1 MGWPADLTLLVS
13 KRITIADFVNTGYK
27 LSRQLC
33 PKKYQTLVISPRSY
47 FVFTPLLAST
57 AVGTLEFR
65 TVLEPV
71 RSRYKPNVE
80 FIQGWADDVDFARK
94 SVTIEEN
101 AVEYKKAAKSAD
113 LGYAEQRVG
122 TDTANQGQGKRWT
135 VNYDKLVVG
144 VGCYS
149 QTFGTKGVKEHAYFL
164 KDISGA
170 RKIRKRILECF
181 EFASLPIPREM
192 KQQLLR
198 FAIVGG
204 GPTGM
209 EFAAELH
216 DLICED
222 LVRVYPELTSLVE
235 ISVYDVAPKV
245 LSIFDQSLEEY
256 ATETFRREGIKIKT
270 SHHVQALKF
279 GLPNLRAD
287 MSGDIVQNSYGCHTL
302 TIKEEGEVGVGLCVW
317 STGNSTNPFVLKQL
331 GKSFPFPKSS
341 AEITKHSSSPHR
353 DGGSCDPPP
362 PQSEWMIEKNPKTGT
377 IVVDNHLRV
386 KIHTKPSADPSN
398 NKNDNGNSSA
408 TNPLTYAIIRDVFAI
423 GDTASLAST
432 TLPVTAQTANQ
443 QAIYLGKLLNSGTIT
458 DTTTKPFSFKNMG
471 IMAYIGRQRGLL
483 QTGSDSRGNIKG
495 TAAWVIW
502 RGAYM
507 TMSASWRNKVLI
519 PTIWYVSSPPS
530 PPSPYSLLSLLSFFS
545 PLFLK
550 KNINLYVHLFSL
562 LRQSNLSYV
571 PKRRMGKK
579 KERKKTQKKEMSEKR

>member
-1 MGWPADLTLLVS
+1 MV
-13 KRITIADFVNTGYK
+13 
-27 LSRQLC
+27 
-33 PKKYQTLVISPRSY
+33 
-47 FVFTPLLAST
+47 
-57 AVGTLEFR
+57 
-65 TVLEPV
+65 
-71 RSRYKPNVE
+71 
-80 FIQGWADDVDFARK
+80 
-94 SVTIEEN
+94 EEN
-101 AVEYKKAAKSAD
+101 AVEYKKPAKSPE

-122 TDTANQGQGKRWT
+122 TDMANQGQGKRWT
-135 VNYDKLVVG
+135 VNYDKLVIG

-149 QTFGTKGVKEHAYFL
+149 QTFSTKGVKENAYFL

-181 EFASLPIPREM
+181 EFASLPIPTEM

-222 LVRVYPELTSLVE
+222 LVRIYPELTPLVE

-245 LSIFDQSLEEY
+245 LSMFDQSLEEY

-287 MSGDIVQNSYGCHTL
+287 KSGDIVQNSYGCHTL

-341 AEITKHSSSPHR
+341 AEIAKHSSSPHN
-353 DGGSCDPPP
+353 G
-362 PQSEWMIEKNPKTGT
+362 QSEWMIEKNPKTGT
-377 IVVDNHLRV
+377 IVVDSHLRV
-386 KIHTKPSADPSN
+386 QIHTKPPPDMSNN
-398 NKNDNGNSSA
+398 NKNGNGVS
-408 TNPLTYAIIRDVFAI
+408 TKPLTYAIMRDVFAI
-423 GDTASLAST
+423 GDTASLATT

-443 QAIYLGKLLNSGTIT
+443 QAIYLSKQLNSGALT
-458 DTTTKPFSFKNMG
+458 DTTEPFSFKNMG

-483 QTGSDSRGNIKG
+483 QTGNDRGNIKG
-495 TAAWVIW
+495 TAAWIIW

-507 TMSASWRNKVLI
+507 TMSVSWRNKVLI
-519 PTIWYVSSPPS
+519 PTIWYVRFFFSSF
-530 PPSPYSLLSLLSFFS
+530 LSCFLSGFFVFSFFP
-545 PLFLK
+545 PL
-550 KNINLYVHLFSL
+550 
-562 LRQSNLSYV
+562 
-571 PKRRMGKK
+571 
-579 KERKKTQKKEMSEKR
+579 

>member
-1 MGWPADLTLLVS
+1 MGWPADLTFNT
-13 KRITIADFVNTGYK
+13 KRHIIADSVNTGYK

-80 FIQGWADDVDFARK
+80 LIQGWADDVDFARK

-101 AVEYKKAAKSAD
+101 TVEYKKSAKSPE

-122 TDTANQGQGKRWT
+122 TDMANQGQGKRWM

-181 EFASLPIPREM
+181 EFASLPIPSEM

-222 LVRVYPELTSLVE
+222 LVRIYPELTSLVE
-235 ISVYDVAPKV
+235 ISVYDVAPRV
-245 LSIFDQSLEEY
+245 LSMFDQSLEEY

-287 MSGDIVQNSYGCHTL
+287 KSGDIVQNSYGCHTL

-341 AEITKHSSSPHR
+341 AKITKQSSSHR
-353 DGGSCDPPP
+353 DGDGGGSGG

-386 KIHTKPSADPSN
+386 QIHTKPSPDLSN
-398 NKNDNGNSSA
+398 NNKKDNGNSSS
-408 TNPLTYAIIRDVFAI
+408 TDPPLTYAIMRDVFAI
-423 GDTASLAST
+423 GDAASLAST

-443 QAIYLGKLLNSGTIT
+443 QAIYLGKVLNSGTIT
-458 DTTTKPFSFKNMG
+458 DTTEPFSFKNMG

-483 QTGSDSRGNIKG
+483 QTGSDRRNIKG

-507 TMSASWRNKVLI
+507 TMSVSWRNKVLI
-519 PTIWYVSSPPS
+519 PTIWYVSPSSPFRHFFN
-530 PPSPYSLLSLLSFFS
+530 LFFTFSFF
-545 PLFLK
+545 PFRGK
-550 KNINLYVHLFSL
+550 QAQ
-562 LRQSNLSYV
+562 QSTNGG
-571 PKRRMGKK
+571 RREK
-579 KERKKTQKKEMSEKR
+579 KENT

>member
-1 MGWPADLTLLVS
+1 M
-13 KRITIADFVNTGYK
+13 
-27 LSRQLC
+27 
-33 PKKYQTLVISPRSY
+33 
-47 FVFTPLLAST
+47 
-57 AVGTLEFR
+57 EFR

-80 FIQGWADDVDFARK
+80 FIQGWADDVDFALK

-101 AVEYKKAAKSAD
+101 AVEYKKAAKSAE

-122 TDTANQGQGKRWT
+122 TDTANKGQGKRWT

-192 KQQLLR
+192 KRQLLR

-222 LVRVYPELTSLVE
+222 LVRIYPELTSLVE

-245 LSIFDQSLEEY
+245 LSMFDQSLEEY

-279 GLPNLRAD
+279 GLPNLKAD
-287 MSGDIVQNSYGCHTL
+287 KSGDIVQNSYGCHTL

-331 GKSFPFPKSS
+331 GKSFHFPKSS
-341 AEITKHSSSPHR
+341 AEITKHSSSLHQ
-353 DGGSCDPPP
+353 DGGPP

-377 IVVDNHLRV
+377 MVVDKHLRV
-386 KIHTKPSADPSN
+386 QIHSKTSSDLSI
-398 NKNDNGNSSA
+398 NKNDNGNSSS
-408 TNPLTYAIIRDVFAI
+408 TDPLTYAIMRDVFAI

-458 DTTTKPFSFKNMG
+458 DTTKPFSFKNMG

-483 QTGSDSRGNIKG
+483 QTGSDRGNIKG

-507 TMSASWRNKVLI
+507 TMSVSWRNKVLI
-519 PTIWYVSSPPS
+519 PTIWYVSSPSPS
-530 PPSPYSLLSLLSFFS
+530 PFSSFSLLSLLFLFLFPFSFSLFFS
-545 PLFLK
+545 SFLFFFYINFQYSLFFPLP
-550 KNINLYVHLFSL
+550 
-562 LRQSNLSYV
+562 RQAS
-571 PKRRMGKK
+571 PKEPTEGRRGD
-579 KERKKTQKKEMSEKR
+579 

>member
-1 MGWPADLTLLVS
+1 M
-13 KRITIADFVNTGYK
+13 ADFVNTGYK

-122 TDTANQGQGKRWT
+122 TDTADQGQGKRWT

-222 LVRVYPELTSLVE
+222 LVRIYPELTSLVE

-245 LSIFDQSLEEY
+245 LSMFDQSLEEY

-287 MSGDIVQNSYGCHTL
+287 KSGDIVQNSYGCHTL

-341 AEITKHSSSPHR
+341 AEITKHPSSPHR
-353 DGGSCDPPP
+353 DDGGGGGGVVVVGGSGDPPP
-362 PQSEWMIEKNPKTGT
+362 PPLPQSEWMIEKNPKTGT

-386 KIHTKPSADPSN
+386 QIHTKPSADLSK

-408 TNPLTYAIIRDVFAI
+408 TDPLTYAIIRDVFAI

-443 QAIYLGKLLNSGTIT
+443 QAIYLGKVLNSGTIT

-507 TMSASWRNKVLI
+507 TMSVSWRNKVLI
-519 PTIWYVSSPPS
+519 PTIWYVSSPPPSSS
-530 PPSPYSLLSLLSFFS
+530 PSSPFSHFFLFFWGGEKKKIILLFFS
-545 PLFLK
+545 LPRLK
-550 KNINLYVHLFSL
+550 SANVNDVK
-562 LRQSNLSYV
+562 
-571 PKRRMGKK
+571 
-579 KERKKTQKKEMSEKR
+579 

>member
-1 MGWPADLTLLVS
+1 M
-13 KRITIADFVNTGYK
+13 
-27 LSRQLC
+27 
-33 PKKYQTLVISPRSY
+33 
-47 FVFTPLLAST
+47 AST

-101 AVEYKKAAKSAD
+101 AVEYKKAAKSPD

-192 KQQLLR
+192 KRQLLR

-222 LVRVYPELTSLVE
+222 LVRIYPELTSLVE

-245 LSIFDQSLEEY
+245 LSMFDQSLEEY

-287 MSGDIVQNSYGCHTL
+287 KSGDIVHNSYGCHTL

-317 STGNSTNPFVLKQL
+317 STGNSANPFVLKQL

-341 AEITKHSSSPHR
+341 AEIITKHSSSPHR
-353 DGGSCDPPP
+353 DDDDGGGGGSGDPP
-362 PQSEWMIEKNPKTGT
+362 PQSGWMIEKNPKTGA

-386 KIHTKPSADPSN
+386 QIHTKPSSDLSN
-398 NKNDNGNSSA
+398 NKNDNGNSSS
-408 TNPLTYAIIRDVFAI
+408 TDPLTYAIMRDVFAI

-443 QAIYLGKLLNSGTIT
+443 QAIYLGKVLNSGTIT
-458 DTTTKPFSFKNMG
+458 DTTKPFSFKNMG

-483 QTGSDSRGNIKG
+483 QTGSDRGNIKG

-507 TMSASWRNKVLI
+507 TMSVSWRNKVLI
-519 PTIWYVSSPPS
+519 PTIWYVSSSS
-530 PPSPYSLLSLLSFFS
+530 PFSSFS
-545 PLFLK
+545 PFRHFHF
-550 KNINLYVHLFSL
+550 YF
-562 LRQSNLSYV
+562 
-571 PKRRMGKK
+571 
-579 KERKKTQKKEMSEKR
+579 

>member
-1 MGWPADLTLLVS
+1 M
-13 KRITIADFVNTGYK
+13 
-27 LSRQLC
+27 
-33 PKKYQTLVISPRSY
+33 
-47 FVFTPLLAST
+47 
-57 AVGTLEFR
+57 
-65 TVLEPV
+65 
-71 RSRYKPNVE
+71 
-80 FIQGWADDVDFARK
+80 DFARK
-94 SVTIEEN
+94 SITVEEN
-101 AVEYKKAAKSAD
+101 AVEYKKPAQSPE

-122 TDTANQGQGKRWT
+122 TDVANQGQGKRWT
-135 VNYDKLVVG
+135 VTYDKLVVG

-149 QTFGTKGVKEHAYFL
+149 QTFGTKGVKENAYFL

-181 EFASLPIPREM
+181 EFASLPIPTEM

-222 LVRVYPELTSLVE
+222 LVRIYPELISLVE

-245 LSIFDQSLEEY
+245 LSMFDQSLEEY

-270 SHHVQALKF
+270 SHHVQALKS

-287 MSGDIVQNSYGCHTL
+287 RSVDILQNSYGCLTL

-331 GKSFPFPKSS
+331 GKSFPFPRSS
-341 AEITKHSSSPHR
+341 AEITKDSSSPH
-353 DGGSCDPPP
+353 DGG

-386 KIHTKPSADPSN
+386 KIHTKPSPDVSKN
-398 NKNDNGNSSA
+398 NNYYGNSSK
-408 TNPLTYAIIRDVFAI
+408 TKPLTYAIMRDVFAI
-423 GDTASLAST
+423 GDTASLATT

-443 QAIYLGKLLNSGTIT
+443 QAIYLGKQLNSGAIT
-458 DTTTKPFSFKNMG
+458 DTTEPFSFKNMG
-471 IMAYIGRQRGLL
+471 IMAYIGGQRGLL
-483 QTGSDSRGNIKG
+483 QTGNDRGNIKG

-507 TMSASWRNKVLI
+507 TMSVSWRNKVLI
-519 PTIWYVSSPPS
+519 PTIWYA
-530 PPSPYSLLSLLSFFS
+530 SFFFPSSS
-545 PLFLK
+545 PLFFPSTSS
-550 KNINLYVHLFSL
+550 NPPFSPFAASK
-562 LRQSNLSYV
+562 RKSPSN
-571 PKRRMGKK
+571 
-579 KERKKTQKKEMSEKR
+579 EKRIKREDTVFSFFQNYEEKPPPPFHYPKIEF

>member
-1 MGWPADLTLLVS
+1 M
-13 KRITIADFVNTGYK
+13 
-27 LSRQLC
+27 
-33 PKKYQTLVISPRSY
+33 
-47 FVFTPLLAST
+47 AST

-101 AVEYKKAAKSAD
+101 AVEYKKPAKSPE

-122 TDTANQGQGKRWT
+122 TDMANQGQGKRWT

-149 QTFGTKGVKEHAYFL
+149 QTFGTKGVKENAYFL

-181 EFASLPIPREM
+181 EFASLPIPTEM

-222 LVRVYPELTSLVE
+222 LVRIYPELTSLVE

-245 LSIFDQSLEEY
+245 LSMFDQSLEEY

-287 MSGDIVQNSYGCHTL
+287 ESGDIVQNSYGCHTL

-331 GKSFPFPKSS
+331 GKTFHFPKSS

-353 DGGSCDPPP
+353 DGG
-362 PQSEWMIEKNPKTGT
+362 PQNEWIIEKNPKTGT

-386 KIHTKPSADPSN
+386 QIHSTKPSLDHSN
-398 NKNDNGNSSA
+398 NKTDNGNSSSTA
-408 TNPLTYAIIRDVFAI
+408 DPLSYAIMRDVFAI
-423 GDTASLAST
+423 GDAASLAST

-443 QAIYLGKLLNSGTIT
+443 QAIYLGKQLNSGTIT
-458 DTTTKPFSFKNMG
+458 DTTEPFSFKNMG

-483 QTGSDSRGNIKG
+483 QTGNDRGNIKG

-507 TMSASWRNKVLI
+507 TMSVSWRNRVLI
-519 PTIWYVSSPPS
+519 PTIWYVSSHFPS
-530 PPSPYSLLSLLSFFS
+530 PFS
-545 PLFLK
+545 PFSSFRLFL
-550 KNINLYVHLFSL
+550 
-562 LRQSNLSYV
+562 
-571 PKRRMGKK
+571 
-579 KERKKTQKKEMSEKR
+579 